1 MRKIFLLV
9 LTGLFM
15 FSLKACNEGVKDV
28 LIDGY
33 DSFITNISKQALT
46 AAENLQGER
55 IQDIDE
61 YIGSYQAEY
70 EGFDGE
76 EYLFG
81 GTALKRKNG
90 SSLNVTYKLTVT
102 EGSAELYWLDAGE
115 IHSIASQ
122 TAEDTYEFTISAG
135 DNYIVLKGDNFSG
148 TLKMTVSDQ

>member
-1 MRKIFLLV
+1 MRKIFLFV
-9 LTGLFM
+9 LAGLFI
-15 FSLKACNEGVKDV
+15 FSLKTCNESIKDV
-28 LIDGY
+28 LIDEY

-46 AAENLQGER
+46 AAEDLQGER

-70 EGFDGE
+70 ERFNGE

-81 GTALKRKNG
+81 GTALKCKNG
-90 SSLNVTYKLTVT
+90 NNLNVTYTLTVT

-115 IHSIASQ
+115 MHSIASQ
-122 TAEDTYEFTISAG
+122 TTEDTYELTISAG

-148 TLKMTVSDQ
+148 TLKMTVSER